1 MHDKRDDPV
10 RRGDVA
16 KIALIR
22 YNRKIESNVNQ
33 KFVRAGVRVT
43 SCVHSQ
49 QVV

>member
-1 MHDKRDDPV
+1 MHDKRDNPV
-10 RRGDVA
+10 RRGNVA

-33 KFVRAGVRVT
+33 KFVQTGERVT

-49 QVV
+49 